1 LLFAPDTIAD
11 IEFLVA
17 LVNTVPGATRTGL
30 DELHTPEQL
39 TALLSE
45 HRYSGRFDRDA
56 AELADVLETR
66 ERFRRMWQL
75 DRDGLVTEINAMLE
89 EAHAFPQLRRHDGL
103 DWHFHGTPLDAPLAE
118 RMRVEVALGIADLV
132 RADSTDRM
140 RACDAYDCD
149 GLFVDLS
156 RNGSRRF
163 CSIRCGNRMNM
174 VAFRERAHPPVD

>member
-1 LLFAPDTIAD
+1 MLFAPDTIAD
-11 IEFLVA
+11 VEFLVA
-17 LVNTVPGATRTGL
+17 LVNTVPGATRTGIDQL
-30 DELHTPEQL
+30 QAPEQL
-39 TALLSE
+39 TALLDA
-45 HRYSGRFDRDA
+45 HKYSGRFDRDA
-56 AELADVLETR
+56 PELAEVRETR

-89 EAHAFPQLRRHDGL
+89 EANAFPQLRRHDGI

-132 RADSTDRM
+132 RADTTDRM

-174 VAFRERAHPPVD
+174 VAFRERAGAAGA

>member
-11 IEFLVA
+11 IDFLVTF
-17 LVNTVPGATRTGL
+17 VNTVPGATKSGVDAL
-30 DELHTPEQL
+30 QTPAEL
-39 TALLSE
+39 TALLDTV
-45 HRYSGRFDRDA
+45 RYTGRFDRDQ
-56 AELADVLETR
+56 AELDDVLQTR

-75 DRDGLVTEINAMLE
+75 DRDELVTEINAMLE
-89 EAHAFPQLRRHDGL
+89 EAHAFPQLRRHDGI

-132 RADSTDRM
+132 RAGTTDRM
-140 RACDAYDCD
+140 RSCDAYDCD

-174 VAFRERAHPPVD
+174 VAFRERAASAE